1 MAFNFPC
8 FDHIIRVAL
17 STPGISLLKRLDTV
31 TEREKKKDRQRQKD
45 KERDRERQRERE
57 RGGGYKKRDRERDR
71 DIGESRRT
79 IEKVREIKSEE
90 GKN

>member
-31 TEREKKKDRQRQKD
+31 TEREKKKIG
-45 KERDRERQRERE
+45 RDRKIKRETERHRRK
-57 RGGGYKKRDRERDR
+57 GGGGVQEKGQRKR
-71 DIGESRRT
+71 
-79 IEKVREIKSEE
+79 
-90 GKN
+90 